1 MKNFFKKLAFA
12 LALAMVVLAIAPAA
26 NASAAAAPKLNTT
39 GKKLYLEQD
48 VATGNYKDYFTL
60 KVWNKG
66 DYKVT
71 FKSMNPEIATIH
83 STNGT
88 VKAKTVGE
96 ALLKATVTNTKTGK
110 VVKNLECKVW
120 VKRNAVEIGVSTASA
135 AKLDNVLAIGDK
147 VKLNIFRKATTGQIA
162 WQQADKTIVTDYIVW
177 SSSDT
182 KVATVDKWGTVKA
195 VGEGSAT
202 ITAKSLQT
210 EDKTVS
216 TTKEVKL
223 TVTVGQKGIV
233 SAAQKDLDSINLIFG
248 QPADAKE
255 VNKDTVKVYSLVG
268 STKVSQAVKNVTID
282 EKNPKNVTVDLFVP
296 FTKDTTYIVEFA
308 GKSVEFVT
316 VNPVAENVARIEI
329 LTNEAVKS
337 ESTEI
342 KYALYTENGVDITEA
357 IVGRVDITS
366 DSHDCYIDN
375 SRKTITFFEAGK
387 VATVKAV
394 FHTYTYNEAGVEKT
408 IETTTA
414 IKSVD
419 KASVS
424 ITGIN
429 AWTISANNNTVDFS
443 KDELNHKLS
452 LSDNGYYLMVQ
463 LLKSD
468 KKTEDSKDNSK
479 FTFESSNNTV
489 LIVNGKQLFPVRT
502 GNATVLVKYD
512 GTIVGTVDLTILP
525 EREAATLTIESN
537 KTMLSLGKDFDVAT
551 IKLAIKDQLSNDYTA
566 KAAKIQLLSAPAG
579 ATAPYA
585 SATDVVN
592 NKIELN
598 GSQFSKAGVYQ
609 FKVTI
614 GNLTRV
620 FSLDIKEVGEVT
632 SQRLE
637 ISSNKVDT
645 TLTIFNKENANA
657 SKNVS
662 IKLFNVDKFGYKE
675 SEITNL
681 VYGLET
687 AKTQISGETGTI
699 FYYEV
704 TSPEAVT
711 VPGSNG
717 TETAVNTSTNNFQP
731 ITTSGSS
738 ISKVKTGT
746 YKVAAYKLTKNGNN
760 DFVIAPVGVEFINV
774 TDNQSSAVVTQKEVK
789 SSASTINGAL
799 VAGDIEIKL
808 DIDNNGELDKVNAN
822 CAVKE
827 FLGAEASGN
836 NVYVKTV
843 SYDASVNYAGQTY
856 TFNMIIDVNKN
867 LILK

>member
-1 MKNFFKKLAFA
+1 MKNFFKKLAFV

-83 STNGT
+83 STKGT
-88 VKAKTVGE
+88 VKAKAVGE

-120 VKRNAVEIGVSTASA
+120 VKRNAVEIGVSSASA

-147 VKLNIFRKATTGQIA
+147 VKLNIFRKAVTGQVA
-162 WQQADKTIVTDYIVW
+162 WQQADKTIVTDYIAW
-177 SSSDT
+177 SSSNT

-195 VGEGSAT
+195 VGEGTAT

-210 EDKTVS
+210 EDKTVP

-223 TVTVGQKGIV
+223 TVTVGQKGLV
-233 SAAQKDLDSINLIFG
+233 SATQKDLENINLTFG
-248 QPADAKE
+248 QADDMKE
-255 VNKDTVKVYSLVG
+255 VNKDTIKVFALSG
-268 STKVSQAVKNVTID
+268 TTKVAQSIKKVTVD
-282 EKNPKNVTVDLFVP
+282 EKNPKNATVELYVP
-296 FTKDTTYIVEFA
+296 FTKNTTYVVEFG

-316 VNPVAENVARIEI
+316 VNPVAENVAKIEI
-329 LTNEAVKS
+329 LTNEAVKN
-337 ESTEI
+337 ENTEI
-342 KYALYTENGVDITEA
+342 KYALYTENGVDITKA
-357 IVGRVDITS
+357 IEGRVDITS
-366 DSHDCYIDN
+366 DSHDAYIDN
-375 SRKTITFFEAGK
+375 SRKTITFFESGK
-387 VATVKAV
+387 VATVKVV
-394 FHTYTYNEAGVEKT
+394 FHTYSYNEAGVEKT
-408 IETTTA
+408 IETTAA

-424 ITGIN
+424 VTGIN
-429 AWTISANNNTVDFS
+429 AWTITANNNTVDFS

-479 FTFESSNNTV
+479 FTFESSDNTV
-489 LIVNGKQLFPVRT
+489 LIVNGKQLFPVKT
-502 GNATVLVKYD
+502 GSATVLVKYE
-512 GTIVGTVDLTILP
+512 GTIVGTIELTILP
-525 EREAATLTIESN
+525 EREAATLTLESN

-551 IKLAIKDQLSNDYTA
+551 IKVSVKDQLGADYTA
-566 KAAKIQLLSAPAG
+566 KEAKIQLLSGPTG
-579 ATAPYA
+579 ATAPFT
-585 SATDVVN
+585 SATTITN
-592 NKIELN
+592 NKIEIN
-598 GSQFSKAGVYQ
+598 GNQFSKAGVYQ

-614 GNLTRV
+614 GNLTKV

-632 SQRLE
+632 GQKLE
-637 ISSNKVDT
+637 LSSNKVDT
-645 TLTIFNKENANA
+645 TLVLSNKENTNA

-681 VYGLET
+681 VYGLEA
-687 AKTQISGETGTI
+687 AKAQITGETGTA

-704 TSPEAVT
+704 TSPESVT
-711 VPGSNG
+711 VPGSTGND
-717 TETAVNTSTNNFQP
+717 TVINTATNNFQP

-738 ISKVKTGT
+738 ISKAKTGS
-746 YKVAAYKLTKNGNN
+746 YKVAAYKLTKNGTN
-760 DFVIAPVGVEFINV
+760 DFVIAPVGVDFINV
-774 TDNQSSAVVTQKEVK
+774 VDNQPSAVVIQNEVK
-789 SSASTINGAL
+789 ASASTINGAL
-799 VAGDIEIKL
+799 AAGDIEIKL
-808 DIDNNGELDKVNAN
+808 DIDNNGELDKINTN
-822 CAVKE
+822 CVVKE

>member
-1 MKNFFKKLAFA
+1 MKNFFKKLAFV

-26 NASAAAAPKLNTT
+26 NASAATAPTLNTT
-39 GKKLYLEQD
+39 GKKLYLEKD

-60 KVWNKG
+60 KVWNKA

-71 FKSMNPEIATIH
+71 FKSMNPTIATIH
-83 STNGT
+83 ATNGT
-88 VKAKTVGE
+88 VKAKAVGE

-110 VVKNLECKVW
+110 VVKNLECRVW
-120 VKRNAVEIGVSTASA
+120 VKRNAVESGVSTASA

-147 VKLNIFRKATTGQIA
+147 VKLNVYRKAITGQVA
-162 WQQADKTIVTDYIVW
+162 WQQADKTIVTDYTVW
-177 SSSDT
+177 SSSNT

-195 VGEGSAT
+195 VAEGTAT
-202 ITAKSLQT
+202 ITVKTLQT
-210 EDKTVS
+210 EKNTVP
-216 TTKEVKL
+216 TTKETKL
-223 TVTVGQKGIV
+223 TVTVGQKGLV
-233 SAAQKDLDSINLIFG
+233 SATQKDLANMSLIFG
-248 QPADAKE
+248 QADDMKE

-268 STKVSQAVKNVTID
+268 NTKVSQSVKNVTID
-282 EKNPKNVTVDLFVP
+282 EKNPKNATLELFVP
-296 FTKDTTYIVEFA
+296 FTKDTTYVVEFG

-316 VNPVAENVARIEI
+316 VNPVAENVAKIEI
-329 LTNEAVKS
+329 LTNEAVKN
-337 ESTEI
+337 ESTDI
-342 KYALYTENGVDITEA
+342 KYALYTENGVDITKA
-357 IVGRVDITS
+357 IEGRVDITS
-366 DSHDCYIDN
+366 DSYDCYIDN
-375 SRKTITFFEAGK
+375 SRKTITFFESGK

-394 FHTYTYNEAGVEKT
+394 FHTYSYNEAGVEKT
-408 IETTTA
+408 IETTAA

-419 KASVS
+419 KNSVS
-424 ITGIN
+424 VTGIN
-429 AWTISANNNTVDFS
+429 AWTITANNNTVDFS

-479 FTFESSNNTV
+479 FTFESSDNTV
-489 LIVNGKQLFPVRT
+489 LIINGKQLFPVKT
-502 GNATVLVKYD
+502 GNATVLVKYE
-512 GTIVGTVDLTILP
+512 GTIVGTVELTILP
-525 EREAATLTIESN
+525 EREAATLTVESN

-551 IKLAIKDQLSNDYTA
+551 IKVAVKDQLNNDYTA
-566 KAAKIQLLSAPAG
+566 KEAKVQLLTGPVG
-579 ATAPYA
+579 ATAPFT
-585 SATDVVN
+585 SATTIVN
-592 NKIELN
+592 NKIEIK
-598 GSQFSKAGVYQ
+598 GSQFSKAGIYQ

-632 SQRLE
+632 SQKLE

-645 TLTIFNKENANA
+645 TLVLSNKDNTNA

-662 IKLFNVDKFGYKE
+662 IKLYNVDKFGYKE
-675 SEITNL
+675 SEIANL
-681 VYGLET
+681 VYGLEA
-687 AKTQISGETGTI
+687 AKTQITGETGTA

-704 TSPEAVT
+704 ASPESVT

-717 TETAVNTSTNNFQP
+717 TETAINTNTNNFQP
-731 ITTSGSS
+731 IITSGSS

-774 TDNQSSAVVTQKEVK
+774 TDNQASAVVTQKEVK
-789 SSASTINGAL
+789 ASASTINGAL

-808 DIDNNGELDKVNAN
+808 DINNNGELDKINAN
-822 CAVKE
+822 CVVKE

-843 SYDASVNYAGQTY
+843 SYNATVNYAGQSVTY
-856 TFNMIIDVNKN
+856 NMIIDVNKN